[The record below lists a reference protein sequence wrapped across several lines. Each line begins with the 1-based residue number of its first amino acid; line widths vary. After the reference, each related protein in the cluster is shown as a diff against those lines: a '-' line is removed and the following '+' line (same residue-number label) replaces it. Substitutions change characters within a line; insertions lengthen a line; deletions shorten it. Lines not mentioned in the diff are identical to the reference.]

1 MIQELEPKDVQR
13 WLAER
18 AITLIDVREP
28 HEYASERIH
37 GAFLYPLS
45 TFDPK
50 SLPVAKDRATVLYCG
65 TGMRSAKA
73 LAACEQAGVAVDAHL
88 KGGIKAWKAS
98 SLKTMRTDPDTGAV
112 IEDL

>member
-1 MIQELEPKDVQR
+1 MILELEPEDVQR

-28 HEYASERIH
+28 HEFAPERIK

-50 SLPVAKDRATVLYCG
+50 ALPVTKDRTTVLYCG
-65 TGMRSAKA
+65 TAMRSAKA
-73 LAACEQAGVAVDAHL
+73 LATCEKAGVAVDAHL
-88 KGGIKAWKAS
+88 KGGIKAWKACG
-98 SLKTMRTDPDTGAV
+98 LKTMRTDPNTGAI
-112 IEDL
+112 IETP